1 MVRRRRRGAGS
12 AKHLSLSAT
21 DADWAPVRARAA
33 ERGLSIARYVVGL
46 VEADAAREQAGP
58 APADTAAESH
68 DALVETLRAL
78 AARLDGEAGGVGS
91 VESMRRGVAALLDAW
106 ALGRVRAGEG
116 DAVSAVLASRM
127 GDESARRFLA
137 RIEALEVPAPSAT
150 ARGSRRRD
158 DAQGPGPDQGALFR

>member
-58 APADTAAESH
+58 VPAPPEPAESH
-68 DALVETLRAL
+68 DALTATVGAL

-116 DAVSAVLASRM
+116 DAVRAVLASRM
-127 GDESARRFLA
+127 GKAAAQRFLA
-137 RIEALEVPAPSAT
+137 RIAALEAPARELRRAG
-150 ARGSRRRD
+150 AREP
-158 DAQGPGPDQGALFR
+158 APDQGALFR